1 MFLRKT
7 EKHKLNLTETGGGGC
22 VCKEIFSDDSTL
34 CKVAK
39 ISFGNT
45 QWVEKEFQLI
55 VYQLGFKIYGGN
67 SN

>member
-1 MFLRKT
+1 
-7 EKHKLNLTETGGGGC
+7 LTETGGGGC

-45 QWVEKEFQLI
+45 QWVEKEYQLI